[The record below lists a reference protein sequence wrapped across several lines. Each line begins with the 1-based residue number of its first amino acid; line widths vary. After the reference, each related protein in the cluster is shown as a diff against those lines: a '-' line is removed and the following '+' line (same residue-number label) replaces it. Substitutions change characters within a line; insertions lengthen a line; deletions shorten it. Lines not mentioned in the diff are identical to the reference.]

1 MDIIE
6 TNYQRWLN
14 SPNVDEETK
23 KELLAMSEEEKGD
36 AFFKDIE
43 FGTGGMRGLLGPGTN
58 RMNEYTVKRVAIAFG
73 TYLLRKYPDA
83 GERGVAL
90 SHDNRHQS
98 REFTLLSAH
107 ILNDMGIKCYIF
119 DSLRPTPELSYAVRY
134 SNCVGGV
141 MVTASHN
148 PKEYNGYKVYD
159 DTGDQLTPDAIQPM
173 LDILASLPSETD
185 ADVPFAEKEAE
196 TVVYDKKIDDEYIAL
211 VKTCQEN
218 PDLDKKGFKIVYTPQ
233 HGASYENAVRVFN
246 ECGYEFYPVESQCTH
261 DPDFA
266 GTLSPNPENKEA
278 YSEAIKLANKV
289 GANLILT
296 TDPDGD
302 RCGLG
307 YKGKD
312 GEFHL
317 LTGNQSA
324 ALLIDYL
331 LGERKRKGTLSKEG
345 VIYDTI
351 VTSTLGSDI
360 AAYYGVKTES
370 FLTGFK
376 YIGERIGYYE
386 KLGKG
391 PHFEFGYEES
401 YGCLIKPFVRDKD
414 AIQAILLYAEMA
426 LFHYLHGDDLGT
438 AYTKLQEKYGFHD
451 ARSVSFSFPGVAGAA
466 KMKELTKNL
475 RENPFKDVL
484 GVKVL
489 EVQDYQ
495 SGNVYADGKVIRK
508 TGLPEADVIKF
519 LLEDKSTIEVRPSG
533 TEPKIKFY
541 VEAVSKDEA
550 GLKGKYEK
558 MLAYLEENLGIK

>member
-134 SNCVGGV
+134 SHCVGGV

-159 DTGDQLTPDAIQPM
+159 DTGCQLTPDVIQPM

-558 MLAYLEENLGIK
+558 MLGYLEDNLGIK